1 MKHESQKTIDNPD
14 KCGNSKREI
23 FQTAKQK
30 QHRKTQQF
38 WSQIK
43 GVFNL
48 AQISLGHF
56 PDHIFLLEKKEK
68 RCEFVK

>member
-1 MKHESQKTIDNPD
+1 MWKFETGDFSNGKAKTTP
-14 KCGNSKREI
+14 KRPSNFDLI
-23 FQTAKQK
+23 
-30 QHRKTQQF
+30 
-38 WSQIK
+38 SQIK